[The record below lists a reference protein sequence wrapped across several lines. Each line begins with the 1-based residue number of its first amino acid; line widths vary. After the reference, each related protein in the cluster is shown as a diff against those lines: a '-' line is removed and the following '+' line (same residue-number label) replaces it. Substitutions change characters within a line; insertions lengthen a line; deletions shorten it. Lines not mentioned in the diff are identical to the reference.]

1 MDFRERMEKK
11 GGGRIPVEHF
21 FEGPRRMGERVG
33 LIFNFEK
40 ITKAPNTTL
49 VHCLISLTPDGKVDM
64 VIEDLYEAY
73 FEHGQDIGDL
83 EVLLRV
89 AESHGLDVQI
99 LRMGMLD
106 AETQARVFHEVE
118 QAYRLG
124 IQGVPFFVID
134 DTYAF
139 SGAQPPEVI
148 TQILQ
153 RVEKEKK

>member
-99 LRMGMLD
+99 LR
-106 AETQARVFHEVE
+106 
-118 QAYRLG
+118 
-124 IQGVPFFVID
+124 P
-134 DTYAF
+134 
-139 SGAQPPEVI
+139 
-148 TQILQ
+148 
-153 RVEKEKK
+153 